1 MKIAKWIG
9 VLAALLLVFWLG
21 MRAQARLYEEQCMD
35 LGGGKNHLDAG
46 ASFPICVL
54 DVGTY
59 RQRHAR

>member
-1 MKIAKWIG
+1 MKITKWIG
-9 VLAALLLVFWLG
+9 LFAALLLVFLLG

-54 DVGTY
+54 DVEIY

>member
-21 MRAQARLYEEQCMD
+21 MWTQAQLYQDQCMD
-35 LGGGKNHLDAG
+35 LGGGKNHPDAG

-54 DVGTY
+54 DVETY
-59 RQRHAR
+59 RQRHTQ

>member
-1 MKIAKWIG
+1 MKKIFLLASLLIATFY
-9 VLAALLLVFWLG
+9 AG
-21 MRAQARLYEEQCMD
+21 MKVQAFIYEDTCLD
-35 LGGGKNHLDAG
+35 LGGGKNHLDAD